1 MKICYNYKNIMRI
14 GLVIGNIMDS
24 KIKKQQLY
32 QGQFDSITHNDRLNR
47 FNSQQGHGFA
57 AEQGND
63 LWDRMI
69 GNDAQILGDD
79 NAKNGADRLVNGKL
93 IQTKYCQ
100 NARASI
106 DAGFKNGQYRYLDTK
121 GKPMQLEVPSDQ
133 YEEAVKIMAKK
144 IEDGKVPNCNNP
156 SKAKDLVRKGNITLE
171 QATNLA
177 KAGTI
182 ESLAF
187 DAINGAVIG
196 TSAAGISATITF
208 ARALWNGEEL
218 NSAIDNAVFI
228 GIQAGGSAF
237 IISLVSAQLTKTNLN
252 TLLLEPSIELVK
264 ALPSVVRTNLLAT
277 MRNGAP
283 IFGAAASNNLS
294 KLLRGNLIVSA
305 VTTLVLSSQDIL
317 NFVTGKISGKQ
328 LFKEVTTIVSGVVGT
343 TVGATGTTALAGALG
358 VSLGPI
364 GAAVTSIVGGIIG
377 GGMST
382 AVSRNILDRFI
393 EDDAIELVRIIN
405 KQFSILAFDY
415 LLSEEEIELSLEVLR
430 GCLIQSKLLEM
441 FAAKN
446 RELFADELILKCIN
460 SVIIWRTKVRVPSQ
474 SQFVDGVSRVIT
486 RLENNTFTLSSSSNI
501 NSREIAKR
509 LLNHNV
515 SDFAAKKAWY
525 VTKQFNSIGVQEEM
539 ILSKIKED
547 EIKHSRNINMI
558 QIELHDSKEIFNAS
572 INRMT
577 EK

>member
-1 MKICYNYKNIMRI
+1 
-14 GLVIGNIMDS
+14 MDS

-69 GNDAQILGDD
+69 GNEAKILGDD

-106 DAGFKNGQYRYLDTK
+106 DAGFKNGQYRYIDTN
-121 GKPMQLEVPSDQ
+121 GNPMQLEVPSDQ
-133 YEEAVKIMAKK
+133 YDEAVKVMAKK

-187 DAINGAVIG
+187 DAINGVVIG

-252 TLLLEPSIELVK
+252 TILLEPSIELVK
-264 ALPSVVRTNLLAT
+264 ALPSVVRSNLLET

-283 IFGAAASNNLS
+283 IFGAEASNNLS

-305 VTTLVLSSQDIL
+305 VTSLVLSSQDIL
-317 NFVTGKISGKQ
+317 NFATGKISGKQ
-328 LFKEVTTIVSGVVGT
+328 LFKEVTTIVSGVAGT

-358 VSLGPI
+358 LSLGPI

-377 GGMST
+377 GGVIT
-382 AVSRNILDRFI
+382 AVSRTILDRFI

-405 KQFSILAFDY
+405 KQFAILAFDY

-430 GCLIQSKLLEM
+430 GCLMQSKLLEM
-441 FAAKN
+441 FVAKN
-446 RELFADELILKCIN
+446 RELFADELILECIN

-486 RLENNTFTLSSSSNI
+486 GLENNTFTLSSASNI
-501 NSREIAKR
+501 NSQEIAKR
-509 LLNHNV
+509 LLNHNI

-547 EIKHSRNINMI
+547 EIKHSRNINKI
-558 QIELHDSKEIFNAS
+558 QNKLHDSKEIFNAS
-572 INRMT
+572 INRMI

>member
-1 MKICYNYKNIMRI
+1 
-14 GLVIGNIMDS
+14 MDS

-32 QGQFDSITHNDRLNR
+32 QGQFESITHNDRLNR

-63 LWDRMI
+63 LWDRII
-69 GNDAQILGDD
+69 GNEAKILGDD

-106 DAGFKNGQYRYLDTK
+106 DAGFKNGQYRYIDTN
-121 GKPMQLEVPSDQ
+121 GNPMQLEVPSDQ
-133 YEEAVKIMAKK
+133 YEEAVKVMAKK

-187 DAINGAVIG
+187 DAINGVVIG

-252 TLLLEPSIELVK
+252 TILLEPSIELVK
-264 ALPSVVRTNLLAT
+264 ALPSVVRSNLLAT

-305 VTTLVLSSQDIL
+305 VTSLVLSSQDIL
-317 NFVTGKISGKQ
+317 NFATGKISGKQ
-328 LFKEVTTIVSGVVGT
+328 LFKEVTTIVSGVAGP

-358 VSLGPI
+358 LSLGPI

-377 GGMST
+377 GGVST
-382 AVSRNILDRFI
+382 AVSRTILDRFI

-405 KQFSILAFDY
+405 KQFAILAFDY

-446 RELFADELILKCIN
+446 RELFVDELILECIN

-486 RLENNTFTLSSSSNI
+486 GLENNTFTLSSASNI
-501 NSREIAKR
+501 NSQEIAKR
-509 LLNHNV
+509 LLNHNI
-515 SDFAAKKAWY
+515 SDFAAKKTWY

-547 EIKHSRNINMI
+547 EIKHSRNINKI
-558 QIELHDSKEIFNAS
+558 QNKLHDSKEIFNAS

>member
-1 MKICYNYKNIMRI
+1 M

-69 GNDAQILGDD
+69 GNEAKILGDD

-106 DAGFKNGQYRYLDTK
+106 DAGFKNGQYRYLDK
-121 GKPMQLEVPSDQ
+121 NANPMQLEVPSDQ

-187 DAINGAVIG
+187 DAINGVVIG

-228 GIQAGGSAF
+228 GIQVGGSAF
-237 IISLVSAQLTKTNLN
+237 IISLVSAQLTKTSLN
-252 TLLLEPSIELVK
+252 TILLEPSVELVK
-264 ALPSVVRTNLLAT
+264 ALPSVVRSNLLAT

-283 IFGAAASNNLS
+283 IFGSAASNNLS

-305 VTTLVLSSQDIL
+305 VTSLVLSSQDIL

-328 LFKEVTTIVSGVVGT
+328 LFKEVTTIVSGVAGT

-358 VSLGPI
+358 LSLGPI
-364 GAAVTSIVGGIIG
+364 GAAITSIVGGIIG

-382 AVSRNILDRFI
+382 AVSRTILDRFI

-486 RLENNTFTLSSSSNI
+486 SLENNTFAISSSSNI
-501 NSREIAKR
+501 NPQEIAKR

-547 EIKHSRNINMI
+547 EIKHSRNINKI
-558 QIELHDSKEIFNAS
+558 QNKLHDSKEIFNAS
-572 INRMT
+572 INRMI